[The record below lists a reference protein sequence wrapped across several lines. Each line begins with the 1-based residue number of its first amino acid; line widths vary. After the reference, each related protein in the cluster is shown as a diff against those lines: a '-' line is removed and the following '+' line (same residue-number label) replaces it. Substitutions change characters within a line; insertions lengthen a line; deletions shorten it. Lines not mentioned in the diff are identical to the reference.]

1 MNIEI
6 MFARVLVSDCIF
18 MLRVRVNGAGVSK
31 WSSHRAMGHLRGA
44 LAHFRGALVQV
55 RYCGHSHSGPFWRGF
70 VVSVL

>member
-18 MLRVRVNGAGVSK
+18 MLRVRVNGAVVSK
-31 WSSHRAMGHLRGA
+31 WSSHWAVGH
-44 LAHFRGALVQV
+44 FQGALVQV